1 MAFCVTAIGRITA
14 WTASKKRVISSS
26 LMFPEALALILS
38 VLLLWEPSLGTILT
52 RTADGKLATFDIRDL
67 HSTSVSGIS
76 PSGAIIGDFF
86 ANGTVHGFLR
96 MPNGNITTFD
106 VPTAPLG
113 TYPDSINAAG
123 AITGHYFNASGS
135 FHGFLRNLNG
145 TFETFDV
152 PGSSDTAPS
161 SINASGV
168 VTGSYIGADGGI
180 HGFLRTPD
188 ED

>member
-1 MAFCVTAIGRITA
+1 MTK
-14 WTASKKRVISSS
+14 ASDPRRHD
-26 LMFPEALALILS
+26 P
-38 VLLLWEPSLGTILT
+38 
-52 RTADGKLATFDIRDL
+52 
-67 HSTSVSGIS
+67 
-76 PSGAIIGDFF
+76 
-86 ANGTVHGFLR
+86 
-96 MPNGNITTFD
+96 
-106 VPTAPLG
+106 
-113 TYPDSINAAG
+113 AARE
-123 AITGHYFNASGS
+123 H
-135 FHGFLRNLNG
+135 HGFLRNLNG